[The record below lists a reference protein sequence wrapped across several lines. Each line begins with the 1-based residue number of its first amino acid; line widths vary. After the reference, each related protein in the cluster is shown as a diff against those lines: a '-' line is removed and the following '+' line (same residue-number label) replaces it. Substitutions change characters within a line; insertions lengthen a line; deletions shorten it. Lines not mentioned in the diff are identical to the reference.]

1 MTTDI
6 VMRAPTP
13 ADGTAVHR
21 LIAACPPLD
30 TNSVYC
36 NLLQCSHFANTS
48 VLAEREGELLGFISG
63 YRIPDDSSRLF
74 IWQVA
79 VSPLA
84 RGEGVGLAMLDAL
97 LTRVGAGGLTWLET
111 TITEANQ
118 ASWAL
123 FQKLARSRNLAL
135 SRSVQ
140 FDRSEHFLGQHDT
153 EFRVLIGPFE

>member
-1 MTTDI
+1 MATDI
-6 VMRAPTP
+6 RFRQPTP
-13 ADGTAVHR
+13 ADGMAVHR
-21 LIAACPPLD
+21 LIASCPPLD

-36 NLLQCSHFANTS
+36 NLLQCLHFADTS
-48 VLAEREGELLGFISG
+48 VLAERQGELLGFISG
-63 YRIPDDSSRLF
+63 YRTPEDPERLF
-74 IWQVA
+74 VWQVA

-84 RGEGVGLAMLDAL
+84 RGEGVGLAMLDML
-97 LTRVGAGGLTWLET
+97 LKRAARDGLTWLET

-123 FQKLARSRNLAL
+123 FEKLARSRNLAL

-140 FDRSEHFLGQHDT
+140 FDRDDHFHGQHDT